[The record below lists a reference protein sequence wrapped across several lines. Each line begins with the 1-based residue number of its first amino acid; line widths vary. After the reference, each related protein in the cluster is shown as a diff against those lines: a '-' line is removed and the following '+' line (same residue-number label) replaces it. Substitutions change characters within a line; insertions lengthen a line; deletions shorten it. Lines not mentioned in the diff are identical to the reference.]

1 MLLLKTG
8 IKFYVSQLD
17 CPYNENRNQNVMY
30 INKVVL
36 DYRAECVEIIIDHIV
51 IFGPL
56 FPVALI

>member
-36 DYRAECVEIIIDHIV
+36 DYRAECVEIIIDPIV

>member
-30 INKVVL
+30 IYKVVL
-36 DYRAECVEIIIDHIV
+36 DYRAECVEIIIDHKV